1 MSSKNNIQEVNGA
14 LSSTYTSS
22 LKIGTI
28 TNNVIN
34 VNELGSVVGNVL
46 ALNSVASNMY
56 GVAVKWFRSIP
67 QERSKD
73 VLFMEWTLYNV
84 EDCPL
89 NLNVIYNDSGYDE
102 AALTYNMMGIEY
114 SIPLTMSISILDWQR
129 VTNHDGSTP
138 AKGDIIYIPQSNRL
152 YEVVSMTPQKTVA
165 SQITSYK
172 VNLQKYQPKRNR
184 FLGDNLSDTIDIYTN
199 SVEKL
204 LGEEIEDEIKDII
217 NDKQLSP
224 HNSTSNKDKY
234 KELLKKNA
242 TIIKDI
248 ICDGHTI
255 AKSYYK
261 NTSLNDYLVYY
272 KNISDVICKNDTR
285 TFSCIYSFEN
295 NINKENKLKNISLLK
310 KNNSYHIY
318 KCVLPYTYNCGVS
331 LESELIQMYGEY
343 NYKNKELKISNKFIE
358 EYGDDWFN
366 FGIKTYNNKNNLIT
380 SDNFSIDI
388 IGNTTYILSIKGK
401 DYIFNSD
408 FELEKNKWYNF
419 VFNLGKN
426 TTLKIYN
433 VTNKLKLLHESQL
446 PTKKWGDFTN
456 NEYYIKGGDNNI
468 TNIRLYNIGLDSEEK
483 YITNAITYLGN
494 DDSKLIIN
502 DNADVFFE
510 NDYYGNPR

>member
-1 MSSKNNIQEVNGA
+1 MSSKNNTQEVNGA
-14 LSSTYTSS
+14 LSNTYTSS

-34 VNELGSVVGNVL
+34 VNKLGSVVGNVL

-129 VTNHDGSTP
+129 VTDYDGSTP

-172 VNLQKYQPKRNR
+172 VNLQKYQPKRSR
-184 FLGDNLSDTIDIYTN
+184 FLGDNLSDTIDNYTN

-204 LGEEIEDEIKDII
+204 LGEEIKDEIKDII

-224 HNSTSNKDKY
+224 HNSTNNNDKY
-234 KELLKKNA
+234 KKLSNNEVS
-242 TIIKDI
+242 IIKDI

-255 AKSYYK
+255 AKTYYK
-261 NTSLNDYLVYY
+261 NSYLNEYLVNY
-272 KNISDVICKNDTR
+272 KNINDNILKTDTR
-285 TFSCIYSFEN
+285 TFSCIFSIK
-295 NINKENKLKNISLLK
+295 NINTESKLKNISFIK
-310 KNNSYHIY
+310 KNTNYHIY
-318 KCVLPYTYNCGVS
+318 KCILPYNYNCGVS
-331 LESELIQMYGEY
+331 LESEMIQIYGEY
-343 NYKNKELKISNKFIE
+343 NHKNKEIKIANKFIE
-358 EYGDDWFN
+358 EYGEDWYN
-366 FGIKTYNNKNNLIT
+366 YNIKCYNVKNNLLT
-380 SDNFSIDI
+380 SNNFTIDI
-388 IGNTTYILSIKGK
+388 VGNMSYILTINGK
-401 DYIFNSD
+401 EYVYNSD
-408 FELEKNKWYNF
+408 FKIEKDKWYNI

-426 TTLKIYN
+426 TTLKIYS
-433 VTNKLKLLHESQL
+433 VTDKLKLLYENVL
-446 PTKKWGDFTN
+446 PTKKWGDFNN

-468 TNIRLYNIGLDSEEK
+468 TNIRLYNIGFDSEEK

-494 DDSKLIIN
+494 DDSKLIIS
-502 DNADVFFE
+502 DNADAFFE
-510 NDYYGNPR
+510 NSFYGNPR

>member
-14 LSSTYTSS
+14 FSSTYTSS
-22 LKIGTI
+22 LKIGAI

-129 VTNHDGSTP
+129 VTSHDGSTP

-184 FLGDNLSDTIDIYTN
+184 FLGDNLSDTIDNYTN

-224 HNSTSNKDKY
+224 HNSTTEDKY
-234 KELLKKNA
+234 KIPFHKN
-242 TIIKDI
+242 IIQLYDI

-261 NTSLNDYLVYY
+261 NKPIKY
-272 KNISDVICKNDTR
+272 KK
-285 TFSCIYSFEN
+285 
-295 NINKENKLKNISLLK
+295 
-310 KNNSYHIY
+310 
-318 KCVLPYTYNCGVS
+318 
-331 LESELIQMYGEY
+331 
-343 NYKNKELKISNKFIE
+343 
-358 EYGDDWFN
+358 
-366 FGIKTYNNKNNLIT
+366 
-380 SDNFSIDI
+380 
-388 IGNTTYILSIKGK
+388 
-401 DYIFNSD
+401 
-408 FELEKNKWYNF
+408 
-419 VFNLGKN
+419 
-426 TTLKIYN
+426 
-433 VTNKLKLLHESQL
+433 
-446 PTKKWGDFTN
+446 
-456 NEYYIKGGDNNI
+456 
-468 TNIRLYNIGLDSEEK
+468 
-483 YITNAITYLGN
+483 
-494 DDSKLIIN
+494 
-502 DNADVFFE
+502 
-510 NDYYGNPR
+510 